1 MWAAPSGFRDDCGPC
16 ESGDTASPIPGSRHA
31 QAEANAAQEGLEH
44 ELVRSSKNNTGF
56 QNVNRTGAK
65 FQAKMAVEGKLRVLP
80 TCNTAVE
87 AATMLAIAK
96 RDACDML

>member
-1 MWAAPSGFRDDCGPC
+1 M
-16 ESGDTASPIPGSRHA
+16 PGSRHA
-31 QAEANAAQEGLEH
+31 QAEANAAQEGLE
-44 ELVRSSKNNTGF
+44 LVRSSKNTGF

-65 FQAKMAVEGKLRVLP
+65 FQAKTAVEGKLRVLP